1 MPLRLLGYAFGGA
14 LGLLT
19 AGLDPAIVGEPG
31 KAATIST
38 RQALREMLDRGKS
51 LAKNFALIGAMFAG
65 TECLLESVSLPPSP
79 PPHTHTYTSRD
90 VALFSSI
97 EERAE
102 CLIVLQRVA

>member
-1 MPLRLLGYAFGGA
+1 M
-14 LGLLT
+14 LT

-65 TECLLESVSLPPSP
+65 TECLLESVSNPRPAPQLSSY
-79 PPHTHTYTSRD
+79 HVT
-90 VALFSSI
+90 LLSSI
-97 EERAE
+97 EERVE
-102 CLIVLQRVA
+102 CLTVLQQVV

>member
-1 MPLRLLGYAFGGA
+1 M
-14 LGLLT
+14 LT

-65 TECLLESVSLPPSP
+65 TECLLESVSLPPL
-79 PPHTHTYTSRD
+79 PPHTRTHTHHVMLLYFLVSRK
-90 VALFSSI
+90 
-97 EERAE
+97 ERN
-102 CLIVLQRVA
+102 V